1 MLLFLSVV
9 LILGAVAFTFLVRPA
24 DLPTPDPVL
33 PWQHLEDR
41 KARIYENLRDLQFE
55 FRVGKLSETDYQ
67 RTKLGLQGELA
78 GTLAEIDALKGA
90 TTAVPQGKKKA
101 ATTAAATTVAK
112 KAEDAH
118 VCPHCGAKFAQAMK
132 FCGACGKAMASE

>member
-24 DLPTPDPVL
+24 DLPEPEPVL

-55 FRVGKLSETDYQ
+55 FRVGKLSEADYQ
-67 RTKLGLQGELA
+67 RTKQGLQMELA
-78 GTLAEIDALKGA
+78 GTLAEIDALKALAPTA
-90 TTAVPQGKKKA
+90 TATAGPKKPAVSKKA
-101 ATTAAATTVAK
+101 DAQ
-112 KAEDAH
+112 AH
-118 VCPHCGAKFAQAMK
+118 VCPHCGAKFEQAMK
-132 FCGACGKAMASE
+132 FCGACGKAMAGE

>member
-24 DLPTPDPVL
+24 DLPVPDPVL

-55 FRVGKLSETDYQ
+55 FRLGKLSEADYQ
-67 RTKLGLQGELA
+67 RTKLGLQTELA

-90 TTAVPQGKKKA
+90 PQQVAVKKKPVA
-101 ATTAAATTVAK
+101 PAAK
-112 KAEDAH
+112 KEQQY
-118 VCPHCGAKFAQAMK
+118 VCPHCGAKFAQYMK
-132 FCGACGKAMASE
+132 FCGECGKAMTAE

>member
-24 DLPTPDPVL
+24 DLPEPEPVL

-55 FRVGKLSETDYQ
+55 FRVGKLSEADYQ
-67 RTKLGLQGELA
+67 RTKQGLQTELA
-78 GTLAEIDALKGA
+78 GTLAEIDALKTATGA
-90 TTAVPQGKKKA
+90 APAAAAMVKKKA
-101 ATTAAATTVAK
+101 APAK
-112 KAEDAH
+112 KAEAEH

-132 FCGACGKAMASE
+132 FCGACGKAMVAAE

>member
-24 DLPTPDPVL
+24 DLPVPDPVL

-55 FRVGKLSETDYQ
+55 FRLGKLSEADYQ
-67 RTKLGLQGELA
+67 RTKLGLQTELA

-90 TTAVPQGKKKA
+90 PQQVAVKKKPVAPAAGKK
-101 ATTAAATTVAK
+101 
-112 KAEDAH
+112 EQQY
-118 VCPHCGAKFAQAMK
+118 VCPHCGAKFAQYMK
-132 FCGACGKAMASE
+132 FCGECGKAMTAE

>member
-24 DLPTPDPVL
+24 DLPVPDPVL

-55 FRVGKLSETDYQ
+55 FRLGKLSEADYQ
-67 RTKLGLQGELA
+67 RTKLGLQTELA

-90 TTAVPQGKKKA
+90 PQVVVKKKS
-101 ATTAAATTVAK
+101 TAAAAAAPAAK
-112 KAEDAH
+112 KEQQY
-118 VCPHCGAKFAQAMK
+118 VCPHCGAKFAQYMK
-132 FCGACGKAMASE
+132 FCGECGKAMTAE